1 MEGLDTLF
9 GVCSGRGDFAIVPLV
24 CFLLLIA
31 ADAGTMVILVV
42 ELGPI
47 AIGMLGQRGNIL
59 GLGSLA
65 NGALEGLDTLFGVCS
80 GRGDN
85 TVVPLVCF
93 LLLIAAD
100 AGTMVVFIVQLGP
113 VAVGVLGQRGDIFGL
128 GSLANGALEGLD
140 TLCGVRSGRGDFA
153 IIPLVCFGDF
163 LLAVLTDLR
172 VVLTV
177 FFCPTSGGQAVAVVV
192 RIQRE
197 LESLRS
203 GLDGAFRVRKQRIA
217 LGADVVRFRTLYRT
231 GRGCLCN
238 KGESV
243 VALRSL
249 YGNGA
254 VDDLCCINSRVV
266 FGNRFLCGNCNG
278 SRAVCY
284 NLEYSITEESGVF
297 VGSCICERNDFFSI
311 IAPGGSEK

>member
-1 MEGLDTLF
+1 MLGQRGDILSLGSLANGAFEGLDTLC

-24 CFLLLIA
+24 
-31 ADAGTMVILVV
+31 
-42 ELGPI
+42 
-47 AIGMLGQRGNIL
+47 R
-59 GLGSLA
+59 
-65 NGALEGLDTLFGVCS
+65 
-80 GRGDN
+80 
-85 TVVPLVCF
+85 F

-113 VAVGVLGQRGDIFGL
+113 IAVGVLGQRGDILGL
-128 GSLANGALEGLD
+128 GSLANGAFEGLD
-140 TLCGVRSGRGDFA
+140 ALFGVCSRRGDNTVV
-153 IIPLVCFGDF
+153 PLVCFGDF

-177 FFCPTSGGQAVAVVV
+177 FFCPTSGGEAVAVVV

-197 LESLRS
+197 LESLRG

-217 LGADVVRFRTLYRT
+217 LGADVVRLRTLYRT
-231 GRGCLCN
+231 GRSCPCN

-254 VDDLCCINSRVV
+254 VDGIKSNILAFAVDDIAFRIGDAYSVFACCCTFIDGKSDSGKHAAFGVV
-266 FGNRFLCGNCNG
+266 
-278 SRAVCY
+278 VK
-284 NLEYSITEESGVF
+284 SIRGIRKNI
-297 VGSCICERNDFFSI
+297 VGTVY
-311 IAPGGSEK
+311 IARG